1 MPQRSKVSKIAL
13 WRCSLNVFV
22 IAIVFVIVFVF
33 VVVFLVRSCFFH
45 HWSNAS
51 KVKSLKDRSLK
62 VFSNCICHCHCL
74 CRCLFVGH
82 FMFSYHPVLKVKSF
96 KDHSLK
102 AFSKCHCLCL
112 CLCICLVVVFL
123 LVRSCFF
130 MTPISF
136 TRFGFALEGFES
148 NTMNETVND

>member
-1 MPQRSKVSKIAL
+1 MG
-13 WRCSLNVFV
+13 
-22 IAIVFVIVFVF
+22 
-33 VVVFLVRSCFFH
+33 
-45 HWSNAS
+45 
-51 KVKSLKDRSLK
+51 
-62 VFSNCICHCHCL
+62 VFSKCICHRHCACLCCCLFCQVRSWFIINLINCLKVQKSQSSLEVFSQCICHCL